1 MDNDKYKPLELEIKW
16 QKIWQDK
23 KIYEVDLKN
32 DLTGGRTKFY
42 AFAMFCYPSGE
53 GVHLGHIKNFLLS
66 DVLLRFR
73 RQKGDLVYAPVGF
86 DAFGLPAENFALKT
100 GQSPQIAIAGA
111 IANYSEQYK
120 ACGFSFDWSKVINTS
135 EAAYYRWTQWC
146 FLQFYKSGMAYQ
158 KDSLQWWCGACKTV
172 LADEQVSNDK
182 CWRHD
187 GPDDL
192 PVSRKNLRQWFFKIT
207 DYAEEILQAT
217 SDLNWTAW
225 VKTAQKNHIG
235 KSEGVQIQFSL
246 EGLNLSQKT
255 LKVFT
260 TALDTIYGATF
271 MVLSPEHPLV
281 DEIVKVAENKEE
293 LEAYIKSSQS
303 KSELARQ
310 QAKTKTGVR
319 AGGLKAINPLTKME
333 MTVWLAD
340 YVLASYAT
348 GAMMAVPGADERD
361 LEFAKKHGLAIIY
374 PTQANEFVAYKSI
387 SQNPSQHFLATSDDL
402 NGLDMQIAKSVILKK
417 LKSLK
422 VAEEKVNYKL
432 RDWLISRQRYWGAPI
447 PIIHCQSCGV
457 VPVKENDLP
466 VELPIIEDYKP
477 AGDGRSPLARVE
489 DWVKVECPNCG
500 GSAERETDTMDTFV
514 CSSWY
519 QMRYLSAG
527 DTEQAWDPEIAE
539 KWFPV
544 DFYNGGDHAIAH
556 LLYARFF
563 SRFFHKKG
571 LLPTPEPF
579 TNMYLH
585 AKILAPDGEV
595 MSKSKGT
602 GINPIDIIQQGYGA
616 DALRVYI
623 CSMAP
628 PNMKVA
634 WNHNGVPGAYRF
646 LNRVWILVSDYL
658 KKKPVKM
665 DMQADENLELLRAT
679 HRCIYKSSRDTG
691 RLKYNTALSAQ
702 MELLNTFY
710 KVSADDDLQNP
721 AWQSCLE
728 VLVMLLAPFAPHL
741 ASELW
746 QQLGHLDSVNLNH
759 WPELNKDYLT
769 SERMIIPVQV
779 NGKLRGQIEIDATA
793 SEEEILKAAKEVETV
808 SKYLNQAVVKKTKYV
823 PKKIVNFVI

>member
-1 MDNDKYKPLELEIKW
+1 MDNDKYKPLELETKW

-32 DLTGGRTKFY
+32 DSTNGQAKFY

-53 GVHLGHIKNFLLS
+53 GTHLGHVRNFLLA

-73 RQKGDLVYAPVGF
+73 RQNGDLVYSPVGF
-86 DAFGLPAENFALKT
+86 DSFGLPTENFAIKT
-100 GQSPQIAIAGA
+100 GVSPQLATEKA
-111 IANYSEQYK
+111 IANYIEQYK
-120 ACGFSFDWSKVINTS
+120 ICGFSFDWSKIINTS
-135 EAAYYRWTQWC
+135 QANYYRWTQWC
-146 FLQFYKSGMAYQ
+146 FLQLYKSGMAYQ
-158 KDSLQWWCGACKTV
+158 KYSAQWWCEACKTV
-172 LADEQVSNDK
+172 LADEQVSNGK

-187 GPDDL
+187 GPSDS
-192 PVSRKNLRQWFFKIT
+192 PIGRKNLKQWFFRIT

-217 SDLNWTAW
+217 PKLNWTEW
-225 VKTAQKNHIG
+225 VKTAQENYIG
-235 KSEGVQIQFSL
+235 RSEGAEIVFSL
-246 EGLNLSQKT
+246 KGLNLEKQT

-260 TALDTIYGATF
+260 TALETIYGATF

-281 DEIVKVAENKEE
+281 DEILKVAPNKEE
-293 LEAYIKSSQS
+293 LEEYVRSAQI
-303 KSELARQ
+303 KSELVRQ
-310 QAKTKTGVR
+310 QAKTKTGVKVD
-319 AGGLKAINPLTKME
+319 GLKAVNPLTKME

-340 YVLASYAT
+340 YVLAVYGT

-374 PTQANEFVAYKSI
+374 PTQANDFVAYKTI
-387 SQNPSQHFLATSDDL
+387 SQDPAQHYLSTADDL
-402 NGLDMQIAKSVILKK
+402 NGLDMRSAKTVIFKK

-422 VAEEKVNYKL
+422 IADERVNYKL

-447 PIIHCQSCGV
+447 PIVYCSDCGV
-457 VPVKENDLP
+457 VLVKEKDLP
-466 VELPIIEDYKP
+466 VELPVVSDYKP

-489 DWVKVECPNCG
+489 AWVQVACPNCG
-500 GSAERETDTMDTFV
+500 KPAERETDTMDTFV

-519 QMRYLSAG
+519 QMRYLSVN
-527 DTEQAWDPEIAE
+527 DDEQAWDPQVAE
-539 KWFPV
+539 RWFPV
-544 DFYNGGDHAIAH
+544 DFYNGGDHVTAH

-563 SRFFHKKG
+563 TRFFYKKG

-579 TNMYLH
+579 ASFYFH
-585 AKILAPDGEV
+585 AKIQAADGQV

-602 GINPIDIIQQGYGA
+602 GINPIDIIKQGYGA
-616 DALRVYI
+616 DALRVCI

-628 PNMKVA
+628 PDVEVT

-658 KKKPVKM
+658 KKKPLKM
-665 DMQADENLELLRAT
+665 DTQANENLELLRAA
-679 HRCIYKSSRDTG
+679 HKCIYKNSRDIE

-710 KVSADDDLQNP
+710 KVSANDDFQNP

-759 WPELNKDYLT
+759 WPEANKDYLT
-769 SERMIIPVQV
+769 SERIIIPIQI
-779 NGKLRGQIEIDATA
+779 NGKLRGQIEIDANA
-793 SEEEILKAAKEVETV
+793 SEEEVLRSAKEAETV
-808 SKYLNQAVVKKTKYV
+808 AKYLNQSVVKKEIYV
-823 PKKIVNFVI
+823 PNKIVNFVI